1 MKRTTLFIILV
12 SCLALSTVS
21 ARSWT
26 ICNSCEVKS
35 LPEALA
41 ACSDGDTIL
50 ILGGKHK
57 IRNTEVGKSI
67 TIIGKD
73 DAELISSEGSE
84 ILTVTANNVEI
95 RDLIFSG
102 VTTSYLKEYSAIRLR
117 KVRNFNIHHNTINQC
132 FFGIYL
138 ERVKDGKIH
147 NNVIQG
153 EMKSEAESGN
163 AIHAWYSDSLYIAY
177 NDISNHRDGIYLEFV
192 HFSKVIENYS
202 HDNMRYGLHFMFS
215 NDDMYSGN
223 RFINNGVGVAVMF
236 SRRIIMNSNKF
247 SDNWGRS
254 SYGLLLKEIF
264 DGEIYDNVFDDNTI
278 GIFVEGSNRIK
289 YHNNTFYSN
298 GWAIKFSGG
307 CESNE
312 IYHNDFLYNSLDL
325 IVSTQL
331 NDNVIHSNYWSDY
344 TGYDLDRN
352 GIGDIPYYPVKLFS
366 YVLNEVPE
374 SIVLMRSLFIDILNY
389 SEKVS
394 PILTPKEVADH
405 LPAMRQIN
413 AFKN

>member
-1 MKRTTLFIILV
+1 MKNIIQILFFCFGLGLTNV
-12 SCLALSTVS
+12 NGSSL
-21 ARSWT
+21 T
-26 ICNSCEVKS
+26 ICSTCDFQTFPS
-35 LPEALA
+35 AFEA
-41 ACSDGDTIL
+41 SQHGDTLL

-57 IRNTEVGKSI
+57 IKNIEIDKSI

-73 DAELISSEGSE
+73 NAELISRDGNE

-95 RDLIFSG
+95 RGLIFSG
-102 VTTSYLKEYSAIRLR
+102 VQTSYLKEYSAIR
-117 KVRNFNIHHNTINQC
+117 VRRVRDFHIHHNTINEC

-138 ERVKDGKIH
+138 ERVKEGIVSH
-147 NNVIQG
+147 NNIHG
-153 EMKSEAESGN
+153 KLKTEAESGN
-163 AIHAWYSDSLYIAY
+163 AIHAWYSDSLYIAS
-177 NDISNHRDGIYLEFV
+177 NEISGHRDGIYLEFV
-192 HFSKVIENYS
+192 HYSKMVDNYS

-215 NDDMYSGN
+215 NDDTYSEN
-223 RFINNGVGVAVMF
+223 RFENNGVGVAVMF
-236 SRRIIMNSNKF
+236 SRRIIMNKNRF
-247 SDNWGRS
+247 TDNWGRS

-264 DGEIYDNVFDDNTI
+264 DGEIYDNAFNNNTI

-312 IYHNDFLYNSLDL
+312 IYKNDFLYNSLDL

-331 NDNVIHSNYWSDY
+331 NDNIIHSNYWSDY

-394 PILTPKEVADH
+394 PILTPKEVADK
-405 LPAMRQIN
+405 LPAMQQIN
-413 AFKN
+413 SHLN